1 MNCLYCGSP
10 AVDEYGYCR
19 ECGMNQRIIA
29 KAMNTSN
36 YYYNLGLDR
45 AKVRD
50 LSGAE
55 DVLKLA
61 LKYNKRNT
69 HARNL
74 LGLIYYE
81 TCEWVLALSHWV
93 ISINYDDSRN
103 NPAVGYVKKL
113 QSSSAKLE
121 ANSRLAAKYNQAL
134 AHAGSGSNDLAFM
147 QLKKVLSSHTHFVK
161 GYLLLA
167 LIYMQHE
174 NYDKARK
181 ALKRVLKIDRYNPT
195 AFRYL
200 KEMDMPEDYGDDEED
215 MDDIYQ
221 EELANDGKKMDIG
234 DILEGR
240 MMEDELSEASLQVG
254 HYRDVNIAKYT
265 LVYVLVGLIL
275 GIVTTSFLI
284 LPTKVNSVRDEFADI
299 KLSFSDEISKKN
311 AAISDLESEKT
322 ELQLQ
327 IDALNQQLS
336 DVQSASTGAEIY
348 DKLFEADALYAQEKF
363 RDAIFT
369 LDGIDASAYTTD
381 GAKAIFNKI
390 MAAGQGEIYT
400 EIFAEGKSAYDA
412 ATFEKAIQYMKLA
425 TTIDASKVE
434 AWYYLAKSYEAD
446 GQIEKAQEIKDYIN
460 EKFPDSQYASG
471 GQQTDTPEEET
482 PEDTP
487 EEEPAQDEGAEE

>member
-19 ECGMNQRIIA
+19 ECGSNQRIIA
-29 KAMNTSN
+29 KAINTS
-36 YYYNLGLDR
+36 YHYYNLGLDR

-50 LSGAE
+50 LTGAE

-69 HARNL
+69 NARNL

-81 TCEWVLALSHWV
+81 IGEWVLALSHWV
-93 ISINYDDSRN
+93 ISINYNDSRN

-113 QSSSAKLE
+113 QSNSVKLE
-121 ANSRLAAKYNQAL
+121 ANSRVAARYNQAL
-134 AHAGSGSNDLAFM
+134 AHASSGSVDLAFI
-147 QLKKVLSSHTHFVK
+147 QLKKVLTSHTHFVK

-167 LIYMQHE
+167 LIYMQAE

-200 KEMDMPEDYGDDEED
+200 KEMDIPEDYGDED
-215 MDDIYQ
+215 DDMEDIYQ

-240 MMEDELSEASLQVG
+240 MVEEELTEASLQVG
-254 HYRDVNIAKYT
+254 HYRDINIAKYT

-275 GIVTTSFLI
+275 GIITTSFLI
-284 LPTKVNSVRDEFADI
+284 LPTKVNSVRDEFSDI
-299 KLSFSDEISKKN
+299 KLTFSDEISKKN
-311 AAISDLESEKT
+311 ATISDLESEKL
-322 ELQLQ
+322 EMQNQ
-327 IDALNQQLS
+327 IDTLYNKISEMQN
-336 DVQSASTGAEIY
+336 ASTGAEIY
-348 DKLFEADALYAQEKF
+348 DRLFEAESLLAQEKVKE
-363 RDAIFT
+363 AIMT
-369 LDGIDASAYTTD
+369 LDGIDVASFTTD
-381 GAKAIFNKI
+381 GAKALYNKI
-390 MAAGQGEIYT
+390 MTAGQGDIYT
-400 EIFAEGKSAYDA
+400 EIFAEGKSAYDGA
-412 ATFEKAIQYMKLA
+412 DFKKAIQYMKLA
-425 TTIDASKVE
+425 SSIDASKVE

-446 GQIEKAQEIKDYIN
+446 GQIEKSQEVKAYIN

-471 GQQTDTPEEET
+471 NQQDTV
-482 PEDTP
+482 P
-487 EEEPAQDEGAEE
+487 EEEPSDDNPPDDGASDDGAE